1 MKKST
6 SLITG
11 GAGFIG
17 SHIAHTLV
25 KKGHNVIVFDD
36 FSSGSLDNLKD
47 IEKQIKVIKGDI
59 TDFNR
64 LKKAFKGVDYV
75 YHHAALVSVA
85 QSMSDPRKTQK
96 INIEGANNV
105 LEAARI
111 NGVKKVLLA
120 SSSAVYGNG
129 KEMPYREEGPTDCRS
144 PYAASKLTGEK
155 LLKMYNKAYGLNTVI
170 VRYFNVFG
178 PGQNPNSPYAAVIAK
193 FMQCAQQG
201 KEFCI
206 DWDGK
211 QSRDFV
217 FVDDI
222 VAATVLV
229 MQKGKAGEVY
239 NIASGK
245 TYTLLRLA
253 SLIEDLYGKK
263 IKRVFKPKRAGDV
276 KKSCADISKIKKL
289 GFKPAFTLEKGLK
302 AMLQTKKTTKGT
314 AR

>member
-25 KKGHNVIVFDD
+25 NEGHKVIVFDD

-47 IEKQIKVIKGDI
+47 IKEQVNIIKGDI
-59 TDFNR
+59 TDFNQ
-64 LKKAFKGVDYV
+64 LKTAFKGVDYV

-85 QSMSDPRKTQK
+85 ESMSNPQKTQK
-96 INIEGANNV
+96 LNIEGTNNV
-105 LEAARI
+105 LEAARL
-111 NGVKKVLLA
+111 NGIKKVLLA

-129 KEMPYREEGPTDCRS
+129 KDMPYKESGSADCRS
-144 PYAASKLTGEK
+144 PYAASKLIGEE
-155 LLKMYNKAYGLNTVI
+155 LLKMYSKAYGLNTVI

-193 FMQCAQQG
+193 FMQCAEQG
-201 KEFCI
+201 KEFYI

-217 FVDDI
+217 FVDD
-222 VAATVLV
+222 VAAATVLV
-229 MQKGKAGEVY
+229 MRKGKAGEVY
-239 NIASGK
+239 NVASGK

-276 KKSCADISKIKKL
+276 KKSGADISKIKKM
-289 GFKPAFTLEKGLK
+289 GFRPKFTLEKGLK
-302 AMLQTKKTTKGT
+302 AMQNKK
-314 AR
+314 

>member
-17 SHIAHTLV
+17 SHIAHILV
-25 KKGHNVIVFDD
+25 KEGHKVIVFDD
-36 FSSGSLDNLKD
+36 FSSGSVDNLKD
-47 IEKQIKVIKGDI
+47 IKKQINIVKGDI
-59 TDFNR
+59 TDFNQ
-64 LKKAFKGVDYV
+64 LKTAFKGVDYV

-85 QSMSDPRKTQK
+85 ESMSNPQKTQK
-96 INIEGANNV
+96 INIEGTNNV
-105 LEAARI
+105 LEAARL
-111 NGVKKVLLA
+111 NGIKKVLLA

-129 KEMPYREEGPTDCRS
+129 KDMPYKESGSSDCRS
-144 PYAASKLTGEK
+144 PYAASKLIGEE
-155 LLKMYNKAYGLNTVI
+155 LLKMYNKAYGLNSLI

-193 FMQCAQQG
+193 FMQCAEQG
-201 KEFCI
+201 KEFGI

-217 FVDDI
+217 FVND
-222 VAATVLV
+222 VAAATVLV
-229 MQKGKAGEVY
+229 MNKGKAGEVY
-239 NIASGK
+239 NVASGK

-276 KKSCADISKIKKL
+276 KKSGADIGKIKKL
-289 GFKPAFTLEKGLK
+289 GFRPKFTLEKGLK
-302 AMLQTKKTTKGT
+302 AMQNHAK
-314 AR
+314 